1 MSIAS
6 ELTNLSTNITNA
18 YDAINTK
25 GGTIPANKNTANLA
39 TAINSISGGGS
50 ASVVN
55 GIIANFKA
63 STSTVDAN
71 TFVEFVN
78 SITSGTN
85 TKLLTETDRGTY
97 ISAVALDSTR
107 VFIAHSSS
115 SSARLSAMV
124 CTISGST
131 ITAGTDVQLSSVSN
145 SANSL
150 CATLI
155 ETDKVFI
162 AHRNGSYLYGLICTI
177 SGTTITA
184 GTDTQLSS
192 GLSSYQYASVV
203 KLDSTRVFIAHRNNE
218 DLYGLVCAISG
229 TSITAGT
236 DTKLLTNG
244 YKYISAILTD
254 TDRVFVAHQSRQGS
268 YLSAMVCTVSGNTV
282 TAGTDTQLSSVTN
295 SAMSSSLALLD
306 AGRVFIAHACTINST
321 YYFFGTVCTV
331 NGATIT
337 AGTDIQ
343 LSESTVGNQVFA
355 TNAVRL
361 AANKVF
367 ASICGI
373 SESFVATCLVVDK
386 TVTKVSKKLVGA
398 YGAMSSTLSDTDKIF
413 LSYGYDSSN
422 KYLYGIVYDISD
434 ITIKEPSMVIQGLT
448 KTACTTSTAGEVW
461 VLST

>member
-1 MSIAS
+1 MSIAT
-6 ELTNLSTNITNA
+6 ELTNLTNNITSA
-18 YDAINTK
+18 YNAINTK
-25 GGTIPANKNTANLA
+25 GGTLPANKNTANLA
-39 TAINSISGGGS
+39 NAIDSIPSGGS
-50 ASVVN
+50 AEVVN

-63 STSTVDAN
+63 STSTVDTN

-85 TKLLTETDRGTY
+85 TRLSTETDYGAY

-107 VFIAHSSS
+107 VFIAHTSGSSN
-115 SSARLSAMV
+115 RLSAMV

-145 SANSL
+145 SGAGF
-150 CATLI
+150 CAILI

-192 GLSSYQYASVV
+192 GLSSYQYASAV

-218 DLYGLVCAISG
+218 DFYGLVCAISG

-236 DTKLLTNG
+236 DTKLLTGG
-244 YKYISAILTD
+244 YKGISAILTD
-254 TDRVFVAHQSRQGS
+254 TDRVFVAHQSNRGS
-268 YLSAMVCTVSGNTV
+268 YLSAMVCTISGNTV
-282 TAGTDTQLSSVTN
+282 TAGTDVQLSSVSN
-295 SAMSSSLALLD
+295 SYVCSSLALLD
-306 AGRVFIAHACTINST
+306 AGRVFIAHAGTINSA
-321 YYFFGTVCTV
+321 YYFYGTVCTI
-331 NGATIT
+331 NGTTIT

-343 LSESTVGNQVFA
+343 LSESTVGLQVFA

-367 ASICGI
+367 ASICGA

-386 TVTKVSKKLVGA
+386 AVAKISKKLVGA
-398 YGAMSSTLSDTDKIF
+398 YGAMSSTLLDTDKVF
-413 LSYGYDSSN
+413 LSYGYDSSR

-461 VLST
+461 VLNI